1 MTRLFLD
8 SLGGPNVITSVL
20 IRGRKRGVRVRVDMM
35 TKAEVGVMQPQ
46 AKKRERPPGAGRC
59 REWILLRT
67 SRRTTA
73 LPNFDFSP
81 ARPILDF

>member
-1 MTRLFLD
+1 MTRLFPD
-8 SLGGPNVITSVL
+8 SPGGPNVITSVL
-20 IRGRKRGVRVRVDMM
+20 KRGRRRGVRGDMM

-46 AKKRERPPGAGRC
+46 AKKRERPPGAGGC
-59 REWILLRT
+59 RERILLRT